1 MNSSISKPEKCS
13 FFFCLLL
20 LCTLPVFC
28 YAQQKLSK
36 IQRWEARADT
46 LMKQENFRSSAEL
59 YSKILSK
66 SKKKD
71 QKYYLI
77 LYKRTLSYYRSEK
90 FELAVKDVNVYL
102 EKNKDSQKAYL
113 LRALINQQLGEE
125 DKLLPDVTRAIELG
139 HVNPQLLRWRATLLF
154 EQGNFIHAKKEFLNL
169 KNFTDDPELE
179 INLALVYRSL
189 NNADSAY
196 ICLTKAIELDP
207 KFIGSYVTMAS
218 FCLDDENYEAALS
231 YLNQALKI
239 DPANGTILFYKGVA
253 LVELKQID
261 KGCSCLRK
269 ALDAGEEDAVDY
281 LKEYC
286 YDVYK

>member
-1 MNSSISKPEKCS
+1 
-13 FFFCLLL
+13 
-20 LCTLPVFC
+20 VFC

-154 EQGNFIHAKKEFLNL
+154 EQGDFIHAKKEFLNL